1 MQGLARGLKIRLL
14 TLIAVALL
22 VVAGLL
28 WWLQSNSAKSPRAHP
43 VDGSQPNSGDKG
55 ALRLGFGQGLM
66 LAEQEAAEGC
76 IPAPLFAE
84 DVGDSTASKALAA
97 RVVAANEQLQAT
109 LLQSAGA
116 RQQALGLML
125 QSTGVMSTQHRDDY
139 AALDALARLA
149 AASSDPVVYAMAL
162 RSCSRAWAGP
172 SEGGCSEISERGWAQ
187 IDPGNAVP
195 WLDLAGEASE
205 RDDAAAEAEALHQA
219 ASALHVDSDTDSLL
233 AVAQPAMPPGLTPLE
248 QYYVNVRLIGFQA
261 ALPLSY
267 YRAVRDCSSAG
278 GDGDGNAESW
288 SDCSAV
294 AQLMVASG
302 RNLLDFS
309 FGLQLGEKLGWP
321 AQRVAD
327 LRRERSALMMV
338 ELGRP
343 RDLSVPLSCHDAIRE
358 MERVRRWSATGEL
371 SALRM
376 ELRTS
381 GLSVEELATQYEQWE
396 ASASSKVRAAA
407 QQATQ

>member
-1 MQGLARGLKIRLL
+1 M
-14 TLIAVALL
+14 
-22 VVAGLL
+22 
-28 WWLQSNSAKSPRAHP
+28 
-43 VDGSQPNSGDKG
+43 
-55 ALRLGFGQGLM
+55 
-66 LAEQEAAEGC
+66 
-76 IPAPLFAE
+76 
-84 DVGDSTASKALAA
+84 
-97 RVVAANEQLQAT
+97 
-109 LLQSAGA
+109 
-116 RQQALGLML
+116 
-125 QSTGVMSTQHRDDY
+125 
-139 AALDALARLA
+139 
-149 AASSDPVVYAMAL
+149 
-162 RSCSRAWAGP
+162 
-172 SEGGCSEISERGWAQ
+172 
-187 IDPGNAVP
+187 
-195 WLDLAGEASE
+195 
-205 RDDAAAEAEALHQA
+205 
-219 ASALHVDSDTDSLL
+219 
-233 AVAQPAMPPGLTPLE
+233 
-248 QYYVNVRLIGFQA
+248 
-261 ALPLSY
+261 
-267 YRAVRDCSSAG
+267 
-278 GDGDGNAESW
+278 
-288 SDCSAV
+288 